1 MVAPVFVKIQKYH
14 EVLSTIETL
23 MKKLG
28 EARSA
33 LSRIYEL
40 KDTENKE
47 IDSWK
52 KDLSNIESRLVAI
65 REALANPE
73 ET

>member
-1 MVAPVFVKIQKYH
+1 MTAPVFVKIQKYN
-14 EVLSTIETL
+14 EVLLTVEDL

-28 EARSA
+28 DARSA

-40 KDTENKE
+40 KEVENKE

-52 KDLSNIESRLVAI
+52 KELGNIESRLTAI
-65 REALANPE
+65 REALEKPE